1 MEFVS
6 GLHTHGYSVNIPG
19 LLASAYHHHTESVAP
34 RTHVNILGLLVLAII
49 ITVPS
54 GLCTHG

>member
-19 LLASAYHHHTESVAP
+19 LLASAYHHHTESVASV
-34 RTHVNILGLLVLAII
+34 HMVNL
-49 ITVPS
+49 
-54 GLCTHG
+54 